1 MILEIIDV
9 LRIGIVAV
17 IQSAINT
24 SKIFVMSLIEAIVI
38 FRDGVNTAHP
48 IEIVI
53 VLSIFAFIGYMAFKF
68 LEGSAAQFAKFIV
81 ILIVLFVL
89 TVMIL

>member
-1 MILEIIDV
+1 MIIEIIEV

-24 SKIFVMSLIEAIVI
+24 SKIVVTSMIKAFVI

-48 IEIVI
+48 LEIMI
-53 VLSIFAFIGYMAFKF
+53 VLSIFAFIGYMIFKF

-81 ILIVLFVL
+81 ILIILFVL
-89 TVMIL
+89 TVMVL

>member
-9 LRIGIVAV
+9 LRVGIVAV

-24 SKIFVMSLIEAIVI
+24 SKIVVSSLIKAFVI

-53 VLSIFAFIGYMAFKF
+53 VLSIFAFVGYMIFKF

-81 ILIVLFVL
+81 VLIILFVL

>member
-1 MILEIIDV
+1 MIIEIIEV

-24 SKIFVMSLIEAIVI
+24 SKIVITSMIKAFVI
-38 FRDGVNTAHP
+38 FRDGVNTAP
-48 IEIVI
+48 PLEIVI
-53 VLSIFAFIGYMAFKF
+53 VLSVFAFIGYMVFKF

-81 ILIVLFVL
+81 ILIILFVL

>member
-24 SKIFVMSLIEAIVI
+24 SRIFVTSLIKAFII

-48 IEIVI
+48 LEIVI
-53 VLSIFAFIGYMAFKF
+53 VLSIFALIGYTAFKF